1 VTTKAPALAASGVD
15 VVLRDG
21 STTHVRLA
29 SATDRERLLE
39 FYSQLSP
46 ESRYSRFFGKPRVDD
61 VVDDVV
67 RACTRED
74 ALTLVA
80 EFDHRIVAVGQFFQ
94 SREITDRAEVA
105 FAIADAYQGR
115 GIGTKLLERLGLA
128 ARVRGITT
136 FEAYLLQY
144 NQKMRE
150 VFVDAGFGQTWDRTD
165 NQITHVLLSLDPS
178 DELHEKTAARSR
190 AAARASLHPFFE
202 PRTIAVVGAGHRR
215 GGIGSEIL
223 HNLVSTGFA
232 GRIVP
237 VNRTGGTIEGL
248 PAALCVSEI
257 DGEVSLAVIAVPCD
271 QVEGVVDDCIA
282 KRVKALLVI
291 SAGFRET
298 GDAGRLREAAIVDKV
313 RAAGIRLM
321 GPNCMGIIN
330 TDPSVR
336 LNATFAPV
344 YPPAGRV
351 ALSTQSGALG
361 LAILDYA
368 TRLNI
373 GFSTFAS
380 IGNKADVSGN
390 DLIQY
395 WADDPH
401 TDVILLYVESF
412 GNPKTFSELARDIG
426 KRKPIVAVKAG
437 RSAAGARAA
446 TSHTGALAS
455 SDAIVEALFR
465 QSGVIRTY
473 TLEEMFDVAAL
484 LAHQPIPAGRRVGIL
499 TNAGGPGIL
508 AADAC
513 EANGLELPAFG
524 AATCEALRSFL
535 PAAASIGNPV
545 DMIASAPAEHY
556 ERATRLLLADPA
568 IDSLLT
574 IFIPPLVTEPR
585 AVADAIVR
593 GATGTKKTVLA
604 TFMRAQGAP
613 PELGAIPSYT
623 FPEAAATALARVA
636 RHGEWKRRPHG
647 VVPVFTDLDIAA
659 ARAVVDR
666 AMARGGGWLSS
677 SEVSAMLRAFGIPL
691 VEPVVAASE
700 DDAVAAAVRVGW
712 PIAMKATGPTIVH
725 KTDVGGVILGLGD
738 EAVTRRAYRD
748 LTQHLG
754 DKMTAVIVQRMAGD
768 GVDLIIGATHD
779 PSFGPVLACGTGGTL
794 VELFKDVVFRLH
806 PLTDIDAADMINE
819 MRGAPLLRGYRGA
832 PVADEPALH
841 EALLRASALVEAC
854 PEVQELDINPLRVLP
869 SGVRALDARVRIALP
884 MPARS
889 RRITY

>member
-1 VTTKAPALAASGVD
+1 MTTAALAQAGYDAD

-21 STTHVRLA
+21 STAHVRPA
-29 SATDRERLLE
+29 SAADRPRLLD
-39 FYSQLSP
+39 FYEQLSP
-46 ESRYSRFFGKPRVDD
+46 ESRYFRFFGKPRVADI
-61 VVDDVV
+61 VDDVV
-67 RACTRED
+67 RACARED
-74 ALTLVA
+74 VFTLVA
-80 EFDHRIVAVGQFFQ
+80 EFDHRIVAVGQFFLPA
-94 SREITDRAEVA
+94 DAPGRAEVA

-115 GIGTKLLERLGLA
+115 GIGTRLLERLGVA
-128 ARVRGITT
+128 ARARGIAE

-150 VFVDAGFGQTWDRTD
+150 VFVDAGFTQAWDRAD
-165 NQITHVLLSLDPS
+165 GQITHVVLSLNPTG
-178 DELHEKTAARSR
+178 ELHEKTAARARR
-190 AAARASLHPFFE
+190 AASASLQPFFA
-202 PRTIAVVGAGHRR
+202 PHTIAVVGASHRR

-237 VNRTGGTIEGL
+237 VNRAGGDIEGL
-248 PAALCVSEI
+248 RAVARVSDI
-257 DGEVSLAVIAVPCD
+257 DGEVSLAIIAVPCD
-271 QVEGVVDDCIA
+271 QVPAVVDDCIA
-282 KRVKALLVI
+282 KRVKAVLVI
-291 SAGFRET
+291 SAGFGET
-298 GDAGRLREAAIVDKV
+298 GGPGRDREAAIVEKV
-313 RAAGIRLM
+313 RAAGIRM
-321 GPNCMGIIN
+321 IGPNCMGIIN

-368 TRLNI
+368 SRLNI

-395 WADDPH
+395 WAEDPR

-426 KRKPIVAVKAG
+426 RRKPIVAVKAG

-484 LAHQPIPAGRRVGIL
+484 LAHQPVPAGRRVGIL
-499 TNAGGPGIL
+499 TNAGGPAIL

-513 EANGLELPAFG
+513 EANGLELPVFSE
-524 AATCEALRSFL
+524 ATRNALRSFL

-545 DMIASAPAEHY
+545 DMIASAPPEHY

-593 GATGTKKTVLA
+593 GATGTRKTVLA

-613 PELGAIPSYT
+613 AELGSIPSYM

-636 RHGEWKRRPHG
+636 AHGEWMRRPQG
-647 VVPVFTDLDIAA
+647 VVPALPNVDADA
-659 ARAVVDR
+659 ARVIVER
-666 AMARGGGWLSS
+666 ALSGGGGWLSP
-677 SEVSAMLRAFGIPL
+677 VDVHAMLRAFGIAAA
-691 VEPVVAASE
+691 EPVPAASE
-700 DDAVAAAVRVGW
+700 EEAVAAARHIGW
-712 PIAMKATGPTIVH
+712 PVVMKAVGPAIVH
-725 KTDVGGVILGLGD
+725 KTDVGGVVLRLRD
-738 EAVTRRAYRD
+738 EEATRLAYRD
-748 LTQHLG
+748 LAQRLG
-754 DKMTAVIVQRMAGD
+754 DTMKGVIVQRLVRN
-768 GVDLIIGATHD
+768 GVDVIVGATQD
-779 PSFGPVLACGTGGTL
+779 PSFGPVMACGTGGTL

-806 PLTDIDAADMINE
+806 PLTDVDASDMINE

-832 PVADEPALH
+832 QPADENALRD
-841 EALLRASALVEAC
+841 ALLRVSAMVEAC
-854 PEVQELDINPLRVLP
+854 PELQELDINPLRVLP
-869 SGVRALDARVRIALP
+869 SGICALDARIRVALP
-884 MPARS
+884 APART
-889 RRITY
+889 RRITS